1 VVHVHELVGARG
13 AVETP
18 RKFEM
23 ARVMEGERGRPGLH
37 SERARGMESQ
47 ARHACHAVAILYAQS
62 ATSLTD
68 AV

>member
-1 VVHVHELVGARG
+1 VHELVGARG

-37 SERARGMESQ
+37 SERARDMESQ
-47 ARHACHAVAILYAQS
+47 ARHARHAVAVLYPQL
-62 ATSLTD
+62 ATTLTD
-68 AV
+68 VV